1 MKQMYFI
8 NNYKSNKICITSVS
22 SFSCYN
28 ISLFRCIDYN
38 LRFCNLLLY
47 EPVIQSSDPFYP
59 VIRFTCIRSIRI
71 SSQFIRLLSGYL
83 KLSGYPANFFRY
95 PADILLL
102 LFLFKSI
109 YQIYLILSVV
119 NGLGKVPVGSIPT
132 SNLKKIRQR

>member
-1 MKQMYFI
+1 MVMKWHNTILQHYI
-8 NNYKSNKICITSVS
+8 IRRRNRKE
-22 SFSCYN
+22 
-28 ISLFRCIDYN
+28 FRKG
-38 LRFCNLLLY
+38 LLLAEFGSVLSGY
-47 EPVIQSSDPFYP
+47 PFYLYPFYP
-59 VIRFTCIRSIRI
+59 DIQPIYPDII
-71 SSQFIRLLSGYL
+71 WIIRLLSGYP
-83 KLSGYPANFFRY
+83 KLSGYPANFSGY